1 MIALADCNN
10 FYASCERVFNP
21 SIREKPVV
29 VLSNNDGCVIAR
41 SNEAKALGIEMGAPA
56 FKNKHI
62 FDKNGVFVFST
73 NFALYGDLSQRVMSI
88 LSKEVPQ
95 IEIYSIDEAFLDC
108 NGIDNIHLF
117 GMNLRK
123 KVTQYTGI
131 PISIGIAPT
140 KTLSKVANH
149 LAKHTTKSG
158 VFILDDMNQIS
169 DSLKEFPLAKLWGV
183 GRQYA
188 KKLSFYGIR
197 TAYDL
202 TIRSDKWIQH
212 HMSIVGLKM
221 VKELRAIPCFNLEI
235 NSQSKKSI
243 CTSRTFGQEVDN
255 IRQLAQALSTYAS
268 MCASKLRKQ
277 KSCAKTMTVFILT
290 NPFKQEYRVNY
301 SGVRKIHFSTPTND
315 SLEIVTKAIEG
326 LRGIYRN
333 DCIYKRAGVI
343 MSDIIPQSTVQL
355 TFFDNIEDVEK
366 RHHLMKA
373 IDNINEEYGRM
384 KIRLCV
390 NGFARK
396 WKLRQERLSPCYT
409 TRMTDLLRV
418 KS

>member
-10 FYASCERVFNP
+10 FYASSERVFNP
-21 SIREKPVV
+21 IIRQKPVV

-41 SNEAKALGIEMGAPA
+41 SNEAKALGIQMGAPA
-56 FKNKHI
+56 FKNRHI
-62 FDKNGVFVFST
+62 FDKHGVYVFST

-88 LSKEVPQ
+88 LSHEVPQ

-108 NGIDNIHLF
+108 NGIQNVVSF
-117 GMNLRK
+117 GEAIRE
-123 KVTQYTGI
+123 KVMQYTGI

-149 LAKHTTKSG
+149 IAKHKTISG
-158 VFILDDMNQIS
+158 VFILEDTAKIKDI
-169 DSLKEFPLAKLWGV
+169 LKNFPLQKLWGID
-183 GRQYA
+183 RQYA
-188 KKLSFYGIR
+188 KNLSFYGIR

-212 HMSIVGLKM
+212 QMSIVGLKM
-221 VKELRAIPCFNLEI
+221 VKELRAIPCFNLELGT
-235 NSQSKKSI
+235 QTKKSI
-243 CTSRTFGQEVDN
+243 CTSRTFSEEVGN
-255 IRQLAQALSTYAS
+255 IGQLAQALSTYAS

-301 SGVRKIHFSTPTND
+301 SGVRKIHFETPTND

-326 LRGIYRN
+326 LRGMYRN
-333 DCIYKRAGVI
+333 DCIYKRAGLI
-343 MSDIIPQSTVQL
+343 MSDIIPQSKVQL
-355 TFFDNIEDVEK
+355 TFFDNIDDMEK
-366 RHHLMKA
+366 RNHLMKA
-373 IDNINEEYGRM
+373 VDDINEEYGRM

-409 TRMTDLLRV
+409 TRMTDLLQV
-418 KS
+418 K